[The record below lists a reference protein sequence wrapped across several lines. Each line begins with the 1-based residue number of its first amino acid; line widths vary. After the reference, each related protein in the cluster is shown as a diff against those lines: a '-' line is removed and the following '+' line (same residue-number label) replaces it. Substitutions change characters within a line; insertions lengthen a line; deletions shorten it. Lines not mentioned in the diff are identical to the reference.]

1 MSTHDDVIS
10 IAVDGET
17 IQGTVVAPSMLVPGV
32 LFVHGWGGSQE
43 QYIARAHSVAALG
56 CVCLTFDLR
65 GHVETRARHDTV
77 SRADNLLD
85 VTAAY
90 ELLARHPAV
99 DPTRIAVVGSSYGG
113 YLAAI
118 LCATVAVKWLAL
130 RAPALYRDADWQL
143 PKAQL
148 REHQGL
154 GAYRLEV
161 VRPADSRA
169 LQACAQFLGDVLVVE
184 SEQDLIVPHQVI
196 ANYRAAC
203 SRARSVTYRVIA
215 GADHG
220 LSTQPAQAAYSDLLV
235 SWLKEM
241 IAGRAA
247 AKDLAPEAAK
257 EPAIAE
263 HA

>member
-1 MSTHDDVIS
+1 MSTHDDVVS
-10 IAVDGET
+10 IAVDGEQ

-32 LFVHGWGGSQE
+32 LFVHGWGGSQQ
-43 QYIARAHSVAALG
+43 QYIARAHDVAALG

-65 GHVETRARHDTV
+65 GHVDTRARYDTV
-77 SRADNLLD
+77 SRQDNLRD

-90 ELLARHPAV
+90 ELLARHPGV

-118 LCATVAVKWLAL
+118 LCATVSVKWLAL

-143 PKAQL
+143 PKTRL
-148 REHQGL
+148 SEHQGL

-169 LQACAQFLGDVLVVE
+169 LQACAQFLGDMLIVE

-203 SRARSVTYRVIA
+203 SHARSVTYRVIA

-220 LSTQPAQAAYSDLLV
+220 LSTEPAQAAYSELVV

-241 IAGRAA
+241 IAGRA
-247 AKDLAPEAAK
+247 PAK
-257 EPAIAE
+257 ELPSEPAQEAAIAE

>member
-1 MSTHDDVIS
+1 MSTHDDVVS
-10 IAVDGET
+10 IEVDGEK
-17 IQGTVVAPSMLVPGV
+17 IQGTLVAPSMLVPGV
-32 LFVHGWGGSQE
+32 LFVHGWGGSQQ
-43 QYIARAHSVAALG
+43 QYIARAHDVAALG

-65 GHVETRARHDTV
+65 GHMDTRSRYDTV
-77 SRADNLLD
+77 SREDNLRD

-90 ELLARHPAV
+90 ELLARYPGV

-113 YLAAI
+113 YLAAV
-118 LCATVAVKWLAL
+118 LCATVPVKWLAL

-148 REHQGL
+148 SEHQGL

-169 LQACAQFLGDVLVVE
+169 LQACAQFLGDILIVE
-184 SEQDLIVPHQVI
+184 SEQDLIVPHPVI

-203 SRARSVTYRVIA
+203 SHAHSVTYRVIA

-220 LSTQPAQAAYSDLLV
+220 LSSEPAQAAYSELLV

-241 IAGRAA
+241 IAGHTA
-247 AKDLAPEAAK
+247 AKGLMSDPIHEV
-257 EPAIAE
+257 AIAE

>member
-1 MSTHDDVIS
+1 MSTHDDVVS
-10 IAVDGET
+10 IPVDGEQ
-17 IQGTVVAPSMLVPGV
+17 IQGTLVAPSMLVPGV
-32 LFVHGWGGSQE
+32 LFVHGWGGSQQ
-43 QYIARAHSVAALG
+43 QYTARAHAVAALG

-65 GHVETRARHDTV
+65 GHADTRSRYDTV
-77 SRADNLLD
+77 SREDNLRD

-90 ELLARHPAV
+90 ELLARHPGV

-118 LCATVAVKWLAL
+118 LCATASVQWLAL
-130 RAPALYRDADWQL
+130 RSPALYRDADWRL

-148 REHQGL
+148 TQHQGL

-161 VRPADSRA
+161 VRSAESRA
-169 LQACAQFLGDVLVVE
+169 LQACAQFLGDVLMVE

-196 ANYRAAC
+196 ANYRTAC
-203 SRARSVTYRVIA
+203 SQARSVTYRVIA

-220 LSTQPAQAAYSDLLV
+220 LSTEPAQSAYSELLV
-235 SWLKEM
+235 SWIKAM
-241 IAGRAA
+241 IAGRAP
-247 AKDLAPEAAK
+247 AKDLAPELA
-257 EPAIAE
+257 ETAIAE